1 MIENMVHTAKFT
13 AKARVFIVRTE
24 TCFCLSVA
32 IADLAENAASAIYDA
47 FNAQYLSK
55 KVSFYLAKAL

>member
-1 MIENMVHTAKFT
+1 
-13 AKARVFIVRTE
+13 VFIVRTE